1 MRASLMP
8 LLMALCAGLLLT
20 SCKEDPV
27 ASVPQPQEL
36 TREAIGHYCNMIVL
50 DHQGPK
56 GQVFVEGAE
65 QPVWFTSV
73 RDTIAFTMLPDEP
86 KNLAAVYVT
95 DVGKASWDAPE
106 PGTWIEAR
114 EAWYVVGSDRVG
126 GMGAPEAVPFGEQ
139 ARAESFAAEHGGH
152 VVAFADIPE
161 DAILGDG
168 GGHGGEEG
176 MQMGHGEHGAGHDTG
191 HDGGHDKPEQKAH
204 DHNAQGHGSQ

>member
-1 MRASLMP
+1 MRAPSMP
-8 LLMALCAGLLLT
+8 LLMALCASLLLT
-20 SCKEDPV
+20 ACEEDQV

-56 GQVFVEGAE
+56 GQVFVEGSE
-65 QPVWFTSV
+65 QPIWFTSV

-95 DVGKASWDAPE
+95 DVGKANWDAPE

-114 EAWYVVGSDRVG
+114 QAWYVVGSDRVG

-139 ARAESFAAEHGGH
+139 AKAESFAAQHGGH

-161 DAILGDG
+161 DAILG
-168 GGHGGEEG
+168 HEG
-176 MQMGHGEHGAGHDTG
+176 QDDMQMGQDEHGTGHADEHDMGHDT
-191 HDGGHDKPEQKAH
+191 PEQKAH
-204 DHNAQGHGSQ
+204 DHGAQGHSSQ